1 VVKESSLR
9 GRVIL
14 RWSKAGKPDWS
25 LKKTM
30 SICIEVERELKK
42 MGINRT
48 PKFSYKIRENDKS
61 YLRNWVQG
69 CHFEWI
75 NPR

>member
-1 VVKESSLR
+1 MIKENSLR

-14 RWSKAGKPDWS
+14 RWEKAGKPDWS
-25 LKKTM
+25 LEKTI

-42 MGINRT
+42 VGLHRT
-48 PKFSYKIRENDKS
+48 PQFSRNIMENNKR
-61 YLRNWVQG
+61 YIRNWVQG